1 MRKVIISFC
10 YLASLFLLWPASSLC
25 DQFVMVR
32 IVSAKDGQPLKNQ
45 AVSVS
50 YLYDKTEKAP
60 PNLDAVLHLQT
71 DANGEAAFSLPE
83 PAPAHLWAVVHLT
96 SENWRCGCLALADTQ
111 EVIRNGIT
119 LTQTSQKTAAS
130 TNIHIQAQPG
140 EIVFT
145 ARPLTFFERILQP
158 LLKQ

>member
-1 MRKVIISFC
+1 MNSLSIPLR
-10 YLASLFLLWPASSLC
+10 YLACVLVLC
-25 DQFVMVR
+25 PCYACYGHSVKIR
-32 IVSAKDGQPLKNQ
+32 IVSAKDGQPLRNQ

-60 PNLDAVLHLQT
+60 PNSDAILHLQT

-111 EVIRNGIT
+111 EVIRNGLT
-119 LTQTSQKTAAS
+119 LTHTSQKAES
-130 TNIHIQAQPG
+130 THLQTQPG

-145 ARPLTFFERILQP
+145 ARPLTFLERILQP
-158 LLKQ
+158 LLRQ

>member
-1 MRKVIISFC
+1 MKGHLVTLIRC
-10 YLASLFLLWPASSLC
+10 LACVLFLCPSYACVGHS
-25 DQFVMVR
+25 VKIR

-50 YLYDKTEKAP
+50 FLYDKTQKTP
-60 PNLDAVLHLQT
+60 PNLDPVLHLQT
-71 DANGEAAFSLPE
+71 DVNGEASFLLPE
-83 PAPAHLWAVVHLT
+83 PAPAHLGAVVHLT
-96 SENWRCGCLALADTQ
+96 SENWRCGCMALADTQ

-119 LTQTSQKTAAS
+119 LTETSQKPVAS
-130 TNIHIQAQPG
+130 THIQAQPG

-158 LLKQ
+158 LVRQ